1 MIKESEVKALCA
13 KAREILVEESNVQRV
28 DSPVTVSTFIHLFI
42 LNVYAEVRGNSVECS
57 LLKSLQFCQIFSD
70 FIRVKPAF
78 ISLFY
83 MIFKK
88 NKHVIWF
95 VRHYKFRRLDFFCF
109 AMMRLFM
116 CSGMWRYPWT
126 VL

>member
-83 MIFKK
+83 MIF
-88 NKHVIWF
+88 
-95 VRHYKFRRLDFFCF
+95 
-109 AMMRLFM
+109 
-116 CSGMWRYPWT
+116 
-126 VL
+126 